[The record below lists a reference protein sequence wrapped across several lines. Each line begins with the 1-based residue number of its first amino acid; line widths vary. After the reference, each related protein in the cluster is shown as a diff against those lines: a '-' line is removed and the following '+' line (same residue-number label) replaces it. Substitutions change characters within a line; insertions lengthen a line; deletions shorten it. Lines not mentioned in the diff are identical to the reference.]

1 MTIIKEIF
9 QKIHKNHK
17 YAYFLMVNVVFLSCV
32 SNFTA
37 SRSSNSTDFGTVIVR
52 RLSDYCPSLRNNP
65 ADTAVY
71 VLDSGKS
78 GANLLLVAGAH
89 GNEIAGI
96 RAADFFAEHA
106 LIERGRVFVIPRLN
120 VSGVSAGTRLV
131 QPENQGEPDPDVYIP
146 PDGSTPYAGM
156 ERRNINR
163 SYPGTEYAGVTQ
175 KIALA
180 VMQLLISE
188 NIDIAIDMHEASLS
202 SNMAW
207 TIVSN
212 PKNVQIAA
220 LAVLD
225 LEEKGIPM
233 HLEASAPNMDGLSH
247 KEWGDRTQAMSFLIE
262 TANPAQETNV
272 LSDELNDS
280 RYSLDR
286 RVAIQLETI
295 RLLTARCNE
304 VLPAALVYSG
314 IGEYAQ

>member
-1 MTIIKEIF
+1 
-9 QKIHKNHK
+9 
-17 YAYFLMVNVVFLSCV
+17 MVNLVFLSCV
-32 SNFTA
+32 SNFA
-37 SRSSNSTDFGTVIVR
+37 VQKASNSAGNGTAAVR
-52 RLSDYCPSLRNNP
+52 RLSDYCTSLQNNP

-96 RAADFFAEHA
+96 RAAEFFAEHA
-106 LIERGRVFVIPRLN
+106 QIERGRVFVIPRLN
-120 VSGVSAGTRLV
+120 VSGVLAGARLV
-131 QPENQGEPDPDVYIP
+131 QPEIQGEPDPDVYIP
-146 PDGSTPYAGM
+146 PEGRTLYAGM
-156 ERRNINR
+156 EQRNINR

-180 VMQLLISE
+180 VMQLLVSE
-188 NIDIAIDMHEASLS
+188 NIDIAIDMHEAGLS

-207 TIVSN
+207 TIVAN

-225 LEEKGIPM
+225 LEEEGIPM
-233 HLEASAPNMDGLSH
+233 HLEASAPDMDGLSH
-247 KEWGDRTQAMSFLIE
+247 KEWGDRTRAMSFLIE
-262 TANPAQETNV
+262 TANPAQDDAV
-272 LSDELNDS
+272 LPDELNDS

-295 RLLTARCNE
+295 RLLAARCNE
-304 VLPAALVYSG
+304 VLPAAFVYSG